1 MNDIYD
7 VIIIGAGPAG
17 MNAALYTSRANLK
30 TIMIEKECPGG
41 KMMKTK
47 VIENYI
53 GASSTDAMKLAS
65 DMFAQS
71 IKYGAKYKQGNVVS
85 LEDNKE
91 YKKVILSNGEE
102 ILGHSLILAI
112 GGKISD
118 KGFKYDN
125 YLNKGL
131 SYCVVC
137 DANFY
142 KDKVVAIIGTNESID
157 DVDYLANIAKKVYF
171 INKESDCSN
180 RNNVENFINI
190 NDYEIIGG
198 EKVEK
203 IIVNN
208 NVYDID
214 GVFHVEN
221 SNNFNG
227 FINNLELE
235 NGYISV
241 DKSMHTNIEG
251 IFACGDIVNRNIKQV
266 ISACGDGALAALE
279 AIKYV
284 NKKK

>member
-85 LEDNKE
+85 LEDNRE

-208 NVYDID
+208 HVYDID

>member
-131 SYCVVC
+131 SYCVAC

>member
-91 YKKVILSNGEE
+91 YKKVVLSNGEE